1 MVTPKVVLV
10 TGASTGIGK
19 ACAEYLAGRGYRVYG
34 ASRRFPETPTP
45 TGAFTMIRMDIT
57 DTGSVRRGVGTIAER
72 EGRIDA
78 VFNNAGAH
86 VVGPIEDISIE
97 DAEKNVQT
105 NFFGALRVCKAV
117 IPLMRAAGGG
127 SIINMSSVGGVFS
140 LPYQGIY
147 GAGKFALE
155 GMTEAL
161 RVEVRHFGI
170 RVSVIEPGDIRT
182 QDCRSVSFTTSA
194 YEPWFSNAVKLYE
207 ADEQKGY
214 PPERIGP
221 LIERI
226 IRSPNPRLHYGFGQC
241 LPVAGSLLQAGDAA
255 ASGAVGF
262 LPDVQGLSARPRS
275 RLSPSRGPV
284 SSPRSSLR

>member
-1 MVTPKVVLV
+1 MDVPRVVLI

-19 ACAEYLAGRGYRVYG
+19 ACAEYLGEKGYRVYG
-34 ASRRFPETPTP
+34 TSRRSPESPTP
-45 TGAFTMIRMDIT
+45 ARAFTMIRMDVT
-57 DTGSVRRGVGTIAER
+57 DTASVQRGMDLIMER

-78 VFNNAGAH
+78 VFNNAGTH

-97 DAEKNVQT
+97 EAETNVQT

-117 IPLMRAAGGG
+117 IPLMRAAGRGC
-127 SIINMSSVGGVFS
+127 IINMSSVGGVLS
-140 LPYQGIY
+140 LPFQGIY

-170 RVSVIEPGDIRT
+170 RVSLIEPGDIRT
-182 QDCRSVSFTTSA
+182 QDCRSLSFKTAA

-207 ADEQKGY
+207 KDEQKGY

-221 LIERI
+221 LVTRI
-226 IRSPNPRLHYGFGQC
+226 IESRNPKLRYSFGRTFQSLVPFLKKVTPQRLAQWLFC
-241 LPVAGSLLQAGDAA
+241 LMYKT
-255 ASGAVGF
+255 
-262 LPDVQGLSARPRS
+262 
-275 RLSPSRGPV
+275 
-284 SSPRSSLR
+284 

>member
-1 MVTPKVVLV
+1 MDVPRVVLI

-19 ACAEYLAGRGYRVYG
+19 ACAEFLSHKGYRVYG
-34 ASRRFPETPTP
+34 TSRRSPEPP
-45 TGAFTMIRMDIT
+45 APARAFTMIRMDVT
-57 DTGSVRRGVGTIAER
+57 DTASVQRGVDLIVQR

-78 VFNNAGAH
+78 VLNNAGAAL
-86 VVGPIEDISIE
+86 VGPIEDISIL
-97 DAEKNVQT
+97 DAETNIQT

-127 SIINMSSVGGVFS
+127 CIINMSSVAGVLS

-170 RVSVIEPGDIRT
+170 RVSLIEPGDIRT
-182 QDCRSVSFTTSA
+182 QDCRSRIFTTSA
-194 YEPWFSNAVKLYE
+194 YEPWFSRAVKLYE

-214 PPERIGP
+214 PPEKIGP
-221 LIERI
+221 LVARI
-226 IRSPNPRLHYGFGQC
+226 IASRNPKLRYSFGRTFQSLVPFLKRVTPQRLAQWIFC
-241 LPVAGSLLQAGDAA
+241 LMYKT
-255 ASGAVGF
+255 
-262 LPDVQGLSARPRS
+262 
-275 RLSPSRGPV
+275 
-284 SSPRSSLR
+284 

>member
-1 MVTPKVVLV
+1 MDIPKVVLI

-19 ACAEYLAGRGYRVYG
+19 ACAEFLANRGYRVYG
-34 ASRRFPETPTP
+34 TSRRSPESPTP
-45 TGAFTMIRMDIT
+45 TGTYTMIRMDIT
-57 DTGSVRRGVGTIAER
+57 DTGSVQRGVDVVAQR

-86 VVGPIEDISIE
+86 LVGPIEDISIE
-97 DAEKNVQT
+97 EAERNLQT

-127 SIINMSSVGGVFS
+127 SIINMSSVGGILSV
-140 LPYQGIY
+140 PYQGIY

-182 QDCRSVSFTTSA
+182 QDCRSLSFKTAA

-207 ADEQKGY
+207 ADEQRGY

-226 IRSPNPRLHYGFGQC
+226 IRSPNPKLHYSFGRAFQSLVPFIKRVTPQRLAQWLFC
-241 LPVAGSLLQAGDAA
+241 LMYKT
-255 ASGAVGF
+255 
-262 LPDVQGLSARPRS
+262 
-275 RLSPSRGPV
+275 
-284 SSPRSSLR
+284 